1 MTTKEI
7 YELSGEINERL
18 SDYRHDMASAII
30 VLMNERGFN
39 EIDLRKMLKAAKLGY
54 IPGLKCGPGWIGSN
68 KRKEAVLQLLGVKL
82 ENLTEAELIAIGEQR
97 RAESEQRK
105 AD

>member
-1 MTTKEI
+1 MMMTATKSKSEQAVNAGVQGVRVAI
-7 YELSGEINERL
+7 Y
-18 SDYRHDMASAII
+18 SDKSFCVFGDTYP
-30 VLMNERGFN
+30 
-39 EIDLRKMLKAAKLGY
+39 LRKMLKAAKLCY

-82 ENLTEAELIAIGEQR
+82 ETLTEAELVAIGEQR
-97 RAESEQRK
+97 RAESERQK

>member
-1 MTTKEI
+1 MITSKKSEQAVKAGAQGVRVAN
-7 YELSGEINERL
+7 Y
-18 SDYRHDMASAII
+18 SDKSFCVFGDTYP
-30 VLMNERGFN
+30 
-39 EIDLRKMLKAAKLGY
+39 LRKQLKAAKLCY

-68 KRKEAVLQLLGVKL
+68 KRKEAVLQLLGVRL
-82 ENLTEAELIAIGEQR
+82 ENLTETELIAIGEQR

>member
-1 MTTKEI
+1 MITSKKSEQAVK
-7 YELSGEINERL
+7 SGAQGVRVATY
-18 SDYRHDMASAII
+18 SDKSFCVFGDTYP
-30 VLMNERGFN
+30 
-39 EIDLRKMLKAAKLGY
+39 LRKMLKAAKLCY

-68 KRKEAVLQLLGVKL
+68 KRKDAVVQLLGVQL
-82 ENLTEAELIAIGEQR
+82 ENLTDAELIAIREQR

>member
-1 MTTKEI
+1 MMITSKKSADSVNVRVAT
-7 YELSGEINERL
+7 Y
-18 SDYRHDMASAII
+18 SDKSFCVFGDTYPI
-30 VLMNERGFN
+30 
-39 EIDLRKMLKAAKLGY
+39 RKMLKAAKLCY

-68 KRKEAVLQLLGVKL
+68 KRKDAVLQLLGLQL

-97 RAESEQRK
+97 RAESEHQK

>member
-1 MTTKEI
+1 MMITTKSKI
-7 YELSGEINERL
+7 AQAVNACAQGVR
-18 SDYRHDMASAII
+18 MATYSEKSFC
-30 VLMNERGFN
+30 VFG
-39 EIDLRKMLKAAKLGY
+39 DTYPLRKMLKAAKLCY

-68 KRKEAVLQLLGVKL
+68 KRKDAVLQLLGVKL
-82 ENLTEAELIAIGEQR
+82 ETLTEAELFAIGEQR

>member
-1 MTTKEI
+1 MMITTKSKSEQAVKAGAQCVRVAT
-7 YELSGEINERL
+7 Y
-18 SDYRHDMASAII
+18 SDKSFCVFGDTYQ
-30 VLMNERGFN
+30 
-39 EIDLRKMLKAAKLGY
+39 LRKILKAAKLCY

-68 KRKEAVLQLLGVKL
+68 KRKDAVLQLLGLQL

>member
-1 MTTKEI
+1 MMITSKKSAQAVKTGAQGVRVAT
-7 YELSGEINERL
+7 Y
-18 SDYRHDMASAII
+18 SDKSFCVFGDTYQ
-30 VLMNERGFN
+30 
-39 EIDLRKMLKAAKLGY
+39 LRKMLKAAKLCY

-68 KRKEAVLQLLGVKL
+68 KRKDAVLQLLGVRL

-97 RAESEQRK
+97 RAESQQRE

>member
-1 MTTKEI
+1 MMITSKK
-7 YELSGEINERL
+7 
-18 SDYRHDMASAII
+18 SADGAQC
-30 VLMNERGFN
+30 VRVATYSEKSFCVFG
-39 EIDLRKMLKAAKLGY
+39 DTYPLRKTMKAAKLCY

-105 AD
+105 DN

>member
-1 MTTKEI
+1 MMITTKSKSEQAVNAGAQCVRVAT
-7 YELSGEINERL
+7 Y
-18 SDYRHDMASAII
+18 SDKSFCVFGDTYP
-30 VLMNERGFN
+30 
-39 EIDLRKMLKAAKLGY
+39 LRKMLKASKLCY

-68 KRKEAVLQLLGVKL
+68 KRKEDVLKLLGLQL

-97 RAESEQRK
+97 RAESEKQK

>member
-1 MTTKEI
+1 MMITKSKSKSAQAVKAGVQGVRVAT
-7 YELSGEINERL
+7 Y
-18 SDYRHDMASAII
+18 SDKSFCVFGDTYPI
-30 VLMNERGFN
+30 
-39 EIDLRKMLKAAKLGY
+39 RKTLKAAKLCY

-68 KRKEAVLQLLGVKL
+68 KRKEAVLQLLGVQL
-82 ENLTEAELIAIGEQR
+82 ETLTEAELFAIGEQR